1 MMKNMSERPLKGASG
16 VIREGIMEDE
26 KGFVIKDRRRF
37 DDTGDTRPESPREEP
52 PAKPQEPKPEA
63 KAAETSQDEKA
74 QEASTE
80 QPFPEL
86 NFSTFVFS
94 LGTSAMFHFGDF
106 PDPATKKA
114 ERNLEA
120 AKQTIDILGILK
132 DKTKGNLNDEEGR
145 LLESLLYEL
154 RMRYVRETAK

>member
-1 MMKNMSERPLKGASG
+1 
-16 VIREGIMEDE
+16 MEDE

-37 DDTGDTRPESPREEP
+37 DDSGEARPEQSREET
-52 PAKPQEPKPEA
+52 PAKPQDPKPEA
-63 KAAETSQDEKA
+63 KADEPRQGERT
-74 QEASTE
+74 QEAPTG

-94 LGTSAMFHFGDF
+94 LGTSAMYHFGDI
-106 PDPATKKA
+106 PDPVTKKA

-120 AKQTIDILGILK
+120 VKQTIDILAILK
-132 DKTKGNLNDEEGR
+132 EKTTGNLVEDEER

-154 RMRYVRETAK
+154 RMRFVRESGK

>member
-1 MMKNMSERPLKGASG
+1 
-16 VIREGIMEDE
+16 MEDE

-37 DDTGDTRPESPREEP
+37 DDTGDTRPEQPREEP
-52 PAKPQEPKPEA
+52 PAKPQEPKSEA
-63 KAAETSQDEKA
+63 KAPESRQDEKA

-94 LGTSAMFHFGDF
+94 LGTSAMYHFGDF
-106 PDPATKKA
+106 PDPVTKKA

-120 AKQTIDILGILK
+120 AKQTIDILAILK
-132 DKTKGNLNDEEGR
+132 EKTRANLSDDEER

-154 RMRYVRETAK
+154 RMRYVRETGK

>member
-1 MMKNMSERPLKGASG
+1 
-16 VIREGIMEDE
+16 MEDE

-37 DDTGDTRPESPREEP
+37 DDSGEAKPETPREEAA
-52 PAKPQEPKPEA
+52 AKPQEPKPEA
-63 KAAETSQDEKA
+63 KAAETRQDEKA
-74 QEASTE
+74 QKASTV

-94 LGTSAMFHFGDF
+94 LGTSAMYHFGDF
-106 PDPATKKA
+106 PDPATQKT

-132 DKTKGNLNDEEGR
+132 EKTRGNLNDEEER

-154 RMRYVRETAK
+154 RMRYVRETGK

>member
-1 MMKNMSERPLKGASG
+1 M
-16 VIREGIMEDE
+16 REETMEDE

-37 DDTGDTRPESPREEP
+37 DDAGDTRPETPREEAA
-52 PAKPQEPKPEA
+52 AKPQKPEPEA
-63 KAAETSQDEKA
+63 KPAEPRQDEKA

-86 NFSTFVFS
+86 NFATFVFS
-94 LGTSAMFHFGDF
+94 LGTSAMYHFGDF

-114 ERNLEA
+114 EKNIEA

-132 DKTKGNLNDEEGR
+132 EKTRGNLNDDEER

-154 RMRYVRETAK
+154 RLRYVRETGK

>member
-1 MMKNMSERPLKGASG
+1 
-16 VIREGIMEDE
+16 MEDEKQE

-37 DDTGDTRPESPREEP
+37 DDSGEAKPESPREEA
-52 PAKPQEPKPEA
+52 AKPQERNRTRRRRTPVKTERRKRPRRNNR
-63 KAAETSQDEKA
+63 SRA
-74 QEASTE
+74 QLRHLRLLARHVGHV
-80 QPFPEL
+80 PLRRFPRPR
-86 NFSTFVFS
+86 
-94 LGTSAMFHFGDF
+94 H
-106 PDPATKKA
+106 KKG

-132 DKTKGNLNDEEGR
+132 EKTKGNLNDDEER

>member
-1 MMKNMSERPLKGASG
+1 
-16 VIREGIMEDE
+16 MEDDKQE

-37 DDTGDTRPESPREEP
+37 DDSGAARPEQPREEP
-52 PAKPQEPKPEA
+52 AAKPQEPKPEV
-63 KAAETSQDEKA
+63 KAAEPRQDEKA
-74 QEASTE
+74 QEASTG

-94 LGTSAMFHFGDF
+94 LGTSAMYHFGDI
-106 PDPATKKA
+106 PDPVTKKA

-120 AKQTIDILGILK
+120 VKQTIDILAILK
-132 DKTKGNLNDEEGR
+132 DKTKGNLIEDEEK

-154 RMRYVRETAK
+154 RMRFVRESGK

>member
-1 MMKNMSERPLKGASG
+1 
-16 VIREGIMEDE
+16 MEDE

-37 DDTGDTRPESPREEP
+37 DDTGDARPETPREEAA
-52 PAKPQEPKPEA
+52 AKPQEPKPDA
-63 KAAETSQDEKA
+63 KTAETRQEEKT
-74 QEASTE
+74 QETGTGQS
-80 QPFPEL
+80 FPEL
-86 NFSTFVFS
+86 NFATFVFS
-94 LGTSAMFHFGDF
+94 LGTSAMYHFGDF

-132 DKTKGNLNDEEGR
+132 EKTRGNLNDEEDR

-154 RMRYVRETAK
+154 RMRYVRVTAK

>member
-1 MMKNMSERPLKGASG
+1 
-16 VIREGIMEDE
+16 MEDEKQE

-37 DDTGDTRPESPREEP
+37 DESGDVRPETPREEAA
-52 PAKPQEPKPEA
+52 AKPQEPKPEA
-63 KAAETSQDEKA
+63 KTADPRADEPEKQAQAEAT
-74 QEASTE
+74 
-80 QPFPEL
+80 FPDL

-94 LGTSAMFHFGDF
+94 LGTSAMYHFGDF
-106 PDPATKKA
+106 PDPVTKKA

-132 DKTKGNLNDEEGR
+132 DKTKGNLSDDEDR

>member
-1 MMKNMSERPLKGASG
+1 
-16 VIREGIMEDE
+16 MEDE

-37 DDTGDTRPESPREEP
+37 DDSGEARSETPQGEAA
-52 PAKPQEPKPEA
+52 AKPQEPKPEP
-63 KAAETSQDEKA
+63 KAAEPRTDEPKQQA
-74 QEASTE
+74 QAEAT
-80 QPFPEL
+80 FPEL
-86 NFSTFVFS
+86 NFATFVFS
-94 LGTSAMFHFGDF
+94 LGTSAMVHFGDF
-106 PDPATKKA
+106 PDPVTKKA

-132 DKTKGNLNDEEGR
+132 DKTKGNLSEDEDR

>member
-1 MMKNMSERPLKGASG
+1 
-16 VIREGIMEDE
+16 MEDEKQE

-37 DDTGDTRPESPREEP
+37 DDSGEARPEAPKEEAVKPRE
-52 PAKPQEPKPEA
+52 AKPEA
-63 KAAETSQDEKA
+63 TDAAPRADEPKQDAAAESA
-74 QEASTE
+74 
-80 QPFPEL
+80 FPEI

-94 LGTSAMFHFGDF
+94 LGTSAMYHFGDF
-106 PDPATKKA
+106 PDPVTKKA
-114 ERNLEA
+114 ERNLDA

-132 DKTKGNLNDEEGR
+132 EKTRGNLNDEEDR

>member
-1 MMKNMSERPLKGASG
+1 
-16 VIREGIMEDE
+16 MEDEKQE

-37 DDTGDTRPESPREEP
+37 DDTGDARPETHREEAA
-52 PAKPQEPKPEA
+52 AKPQEPKPEA
-63 KAAETSQDEKA
+63 KTAEPRQEEKT
-74 QEASTE
+74 QEAGTE
-80 QPFPEL
+80 QSFPEL

-94 LGTSAMFHFGDF
+94 LGTSAMYHFGDF

-120 AKQTIDILGILK
+120 AKQTIDILAILK
-132 DKTKGNLNDEEGR
+132 EKTRGNLTDDEDR

>member
-1 MMKNMSERPLKGASG
+1 
-16 VIREGIMEDE
+16 MEDE

-37 DDTGDTRPESPREEP
+37 DDSGKVRPETPREEAA
-52 PAKPQEPKPEA
+52 AKPQEPKPETNT
-63 KAAETSQDEKA
+63 AEPRTDESKR
-74 QEASTE
+74 EANTGG
-80 QPFPEL
+80 PFPEL
-86 NFSTFVFS
+86 NFASFVFS
-94 LGTSAMFHFGDF
+94 LGTSAMYHFGDF
-106 PDPATKKA
+106 PDPVTKKA

-132 DKTKGNLNDEEGR
+132 DKTRGNLNDDEDR

>member
-1 MMKNMSERPLKGASG
+1 
-16 VIREGIMEDE
+16 MEDE

-37 DDTGDTRPESPREEP
+37 DDSGEARPETPQEEAA
-52 PAKPQEPKPEA
+52 AKPQEPKPEP
-63 KAAETSQDEKA
+63 KAAEPRTDEPKQQA
-74 QEASTE
+74 EAT
-80 QPFPEL
+80 FPEL
-86 NFSTFVFS
+86 NFATFVFS
-94 LGTSAMFHFGDF
+94 LGTSAMYHFGDF
-106 PDPATKKA
+106 PDPVTKKA

-132 DKTKGNLNDEEGR
+132 DKTKGNLSEDEDR